1 LYDATIDRNYPIIGL
16 TKEGA
21 GVTGSG
27 IDSLELRKAFGCF
40 PTGITVVTAL
50 DGEGCAVG
58 ITANSFS
65 SLSLD
70 PPLVLWSVDK
80 RSTTFPVFNT
90 SPHFVVSVLSATGGA
105 VADRFARKGSHKIE
119 DIDTLPTELGPP
131 TFSDSLA
138 VFECEVFDRHEGGD
152 HIIMVG
158 KVLRFAHQPDSK
170 ENGEGALVYYR
181 GRFANVAP
189 VTE

>member
-1 LYDATIDRNYPIIGL
+1 MSAAD
-16 TKEGA
+16 
-21 GVTGSG
+21 
-27 IDSLELRKAFGCF
+27 IDSRELRRALGCF

-50 DGEGCAVG
+50 DGEGGAVG

-70 PPLVLWSVDK
+70 PPLVLWSVDR
-80 RSTTFPVFNT
+80 RSTTFPIFNT
-90 SPHFVVSVLSATGGA
+90 SPHFVVSVLSASGAA

-119 DIDTLPTELGPP
+119 GIETLPTKLGPP

-138 VFECEVFDRHEGGD
+138 VFECDVFARHEGGD
-152 HIIMVG
+152 HVIMVG
-158 KVLRFAHQPDSK
+158 RVLHFAHQPDS
-170 ENGEGALVYYR
+170 EDNGAGALVYYR